1 MVGTTQLTHHHK
13 ELCIGQHALC
23 MLENDECSFKRLQ
36 MESQT
41 EQQEPQQRTNVLG
54 SPMQMR
60 LFHYT
65 GLQGERFSSI
75 PAAVRSSN

>member
-13 ELCIGQHALC
+13 ELCIHKHALC
-23 MLENDECSFKRLQ
+23 VLENDECSFKRLQ

-65 GLQGERFSSI
+65 GLQGEQFSSI
-75 PAAVRSSN
+75 SAAVCSSN